1 MDGVV
6 HFFQSIPYDQLV
18 IQTMNGIV
26 TGMILAL
33 VASGLTLIFGIMDVV
48 NFAHGELFM
57 LGAYIGVIVVTA
69 TGSFWLALILA
80 ALVVAILGAAMQI
93 VTLRP
98 LIGRD
103 PLTTILATFGISLIL
118 QNYVLWQFGPVSR
131 KISEPIT
138 AHFNLFYLEYPWYRL
153 LIAAL
158 SALIIGAFWLF
169 LKYGKYGIWI
179 RATTQDRVMAQA
191 MGIPVPWVYTG
202 VFAIGAGL
210 AAASGVLFAP
220 MAGVSH
226 TMGLDWVLKAFIV
239 VVVGGM
245 GNLGGSIA
253 AAIFIS
259 LLESLCLGLGEPLA
273 GGDRLIRRADP
284 HASVPS
290 HRSVCADTEM
300 TTAPLDKMRPLSK
313 AGLSHT
319 AIYWIGFCVVMALL
333 IVAPLV
339 LPEFWRRFLT
349 EVLIWGL
356 LAMSSDLLIGYT
368 GMISFGHSAFFGL
381 GMYGAAAALLLVSPP
396 NLWLAILF
404 GLIGAA
410 IVALFVAYFS
420 TRLRDIYFAIT
431 TLIFSQIFYV
441 IIFTWTAVTGGE
453 NGLIFT
459 RPHFSIPFIV
469 DVRFTSSIMHWFVLA
484 VVTASYLILR
494 RVTQS
499 PFGMVLQSIRE
510 NEARTR
516 AIGYPVERYKIVSVM
531 LSGLFAGLAGVLYAI
546 QNEFAAPDFVYFIT
560 SGDTVIFNVMG
571 GIGTLVG
578 PIVGAGL
585 FQLLRELMSRIFGDQ
600 FPYLV
605 PLGFIF
611 IAMIIFLP
619 QGLLGF
625 ARRWLNR

>member
-1 MDGVV
+1 MDAAL

-57 LGAYIGVIVVTA
+57 LGAYIGVIVLTV

-158 SALIIGAFWLF
+158 SALIIGTFWLF
-169 LKYGKYGIWI
+169 LKFGKYGIWI

-245 GNLGGSIA
+245 GNLGGSIT

-259 LLESLCLGLGEPLA
+259 LLESY
-273 GGDRLIRRADP
+273 
-284 HASVPS
+284 ASVWVNPS
-290 HRSVCADTEM
+290 QAV
-300 TTAPLDKMRPLSK
+300 
-313 AGLSHT
+313 
-319 AIYWIGFCVVMALL
+319 
-333 IVAPLV
+333 IVSFV
-339 LPEFWRRFLT
+339 
-349 EVLIWGL
+349 VLILTL
-356 LAMSSDLLIGYT
+356 LFRPT
-368 GMISFGHSAFFGL
+368 G
-381 GMYGAAAALLLVSPP
+381 
-396 NLWLAILF
+396 
-404 GLIGAA
+404 
-410 IVALFVAYFS
+410 LFVP
-420 TRLRDIYFAIT
+420 T
-431 TLIFSQIFYV
+431 
-441 IIFTWTAVTGGE
+441 
-453 NGLIFT
+453 
-459 RPHFSIPFIV
+459 P
-469 DVRFTSSIMHWFVLA
+469 
-484 VVTASYLILR
+484 
-494 RVTQS
+494 
-499 PFGMVLQSIRE
+499 
-510 NEARTR
+510 
-516 AIGYPVERYKIVSVM
+516 K
-531 LSGLFAGLAGVLYAI
+531 
-546 QNEFAAPDFVYFIT
+546 
-560 SGDTVIFNVMG
+560 
-571 GIGTLVG
+571 
-578 PIVGAGL
+578 
-585 FQLLRELMSRIFGDQ
+585 
-600 FPYLV
+600 
-605 PLGFIF
+605 
-611 IAMIIFLP
+611 
-619 QGLLGF
+619 
-625 ARRWLNR
+625 